1 MDFQSLSA
9 LENKAAEPMPER
21 PKPRGRKRAVLTVAD
36 EHEREERRLAKRR
49 CRYGSNTYVCEC
61 EQTVKMDNKQH
72 KRSQKHI
79 RAMEQKRRT
88 APPRPRTQDIIEELR
103 REEQSE
109 ASRGENA
116 RSFLSARHL
125 ASRLHPCRRQHG
137 LRDLPAPEYEPKMRD
152 ATALCVDDGDESELP
167 VDELRHRDELL
178 HRAVLFLDGDHQVK
192 ALLNLLAHA
201 QRGVFKGQSES
212 TQDPAQT
219 KGL

>member
-9 LENKAAEPMPER
+9 LESKATEPMPER

-36 EHEREERRLAKRR
+36 DHEREERRLAKRR

-61 EQTVKMDNKQH
+61 EQTVKKDNKQH

-79 RAMEQKRRT
+79 RAVEQKRGA
-88 APPRPRTQDIIEELR
+88 APPHPRTQDIIEELR

-109 ASRGENA
+109 ASRGETLDRFSRLAILHPASIHVDDNTHCEIC
-116 RSFLSARHL
+116 RHL
-125 ASRLHPCRRQHG
+125 R
-137 LRDLPAPEYEPKMRD
+137 YEPKMRD

-192 ALLNLLAHA
+192 ALLNLLAQA
-201 QRGVFKGQSES
+201 QRGVFKGQPES